1 MNRGQA
7 GKIRIGVS
15 GWRYA
20 PWRGV
25 FYPAKLTQKKELH
38 YCAQVFSTVEINGSF
53 YSLQRPTSYQLWRE
67 ETADDFVF
75 AVKGSRFITHML
87 KLRNVEIALANFF
100 ASGLLALGPKLGPIL
115 WQLPP
120 SFSFRA
126 DVLESFFKLLP
137 RTMEQAADLATGHD
151 VRLAGR
157 AFVEPSTDGPVRHAI
172 EIRHQSFVSEEFI
185 ALLRRHRI
193 ALVCADT
200 VEWPLLM
207 DVTADFVYCRLHGSE
222 VLYASGYDAQ
232 ALDKWA
238 ERVVAWATGGE
249 AEGEHASSKPAAK
262 AEGRDVYVYFDND
275 AKVRA
280 PFDAQGLMERV
291 GKRGLG
297 NRDQRT
303 VNRD

>member
-1 MNRGQA
+1 MTTKRA

-20 PWRGV
+20 PWRSV
-25 FYPAKLTQKKELH
+25 FYPAKLPQKRELS
-38 YCAQVFSTVEINGSF
+38 YCAEVFPTVEINGSF
-53 YSLQRPTSYQLWRE
+53 YSLQKPTSYRLWRD
-67 ETADDFVF
+67 ETPDDFVF

-87 KLRNVEIALANFF
+87 KLRNTEVALANFF

-120 SFSFRA
+120 SFSFRP

-137 RTMEQAADLATGHD
+137 RTMQQAADLATGHD

-157 AFVEPSTDGPVRHAI
+157 ALVESKADGPVRHAI
-172 EIRHQSFVSEEFI
+172 EIRHKSFVSEEFI
-185 ALLRRHRI
+185 VLLRRHGI

-207 DVTADFVYCRLHGSE
+207 DVTADFIYGRLHGSE
-222 VLYASGYDAQ
+222 VLYASGYDGA
-232 ALDKWA
+232 ALNQWA
-238 ERVVAWATGGE
+238 TRVVAWATGGE
-249 AEGEHASSKPAAK
+249 AEGQHASAIPAPK
-262 AEGRDVYVYFDND
+262 RVQRDVYVYFDND

-280 PFDAQGLMERV
+280 PFDAQGLMQRV
-291 GKRGLG
+291 GKLLEVEEM
-297 NRDQRT
+297 T
-303 VNRD
+303 VGG